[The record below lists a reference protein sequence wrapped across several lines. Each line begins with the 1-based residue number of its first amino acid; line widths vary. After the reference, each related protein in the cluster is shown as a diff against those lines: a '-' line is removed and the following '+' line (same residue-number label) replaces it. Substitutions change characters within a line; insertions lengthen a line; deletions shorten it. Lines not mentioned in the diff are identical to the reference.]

1 MSPTTRRVLPVATAV
16 ALALSISA
24 CASPWAKGG
33 HPASTSSSSVSSSDA
48 AADNAAANSAPGNR
62 QAAQPGAAQ
71 PGAALP
77 PANALSAND
86 QAEYCKRTGPL
97 EVALPSEDGQR
108 QAPAD
113 LKREAEIWTELTNYT
128 PGALRTDVAL
138 LANDYQALA
147 DGSRTLPQVDN
158 EVRVA
163 FGRVNNYRNLI
174 CLTQEERD
182 KAAGN

>member
-16 ALALSISA
+16 ALALSVSA

-48 AADNAAANSAPGNR
+48 ANAAANAAANSAPGNG
-62 QAAQPGAAQ
+62 QAARPGAT
-71 PGAALP
+71 LP

-86 QAEYCKRTGPL
+86 QAAYCKRTGPL

-113 LKREAEIWTELTNYT
+113 LKREAQIWTELTTYT

-147 DGSRTLPQVDN
+147 DGGRTLPQVDN

-163 FGRVNNYRNLI
+163 FGRVNDYRNLI

-182 KAAGN
+182 KAGN